1 MDTTPEAHRAE
12 RRIEFAR
19 SSTDR
24 MLLGVCGGVARRY
37 GVDAYVVRI
46 ALLLLTL
53 TGGVGVILYVV
64 GWAVSRSPDELPVPK
79 PFEPDVVSTRSLAAA
94 AGTGGLLMTARNI
107 GLWPGDAIM
116 IPAIVVAVGSGLLWY
131 RGRDSHT
138 RADPLERVLHGR
150 VTPLRSLG
158 GVALAFAG
166 VVALVARGVRVA
178 QLPAALAALAMA
190 LAGTAVLVGPYV
202 GRLTTQLRDEERARI
217 RDQERNDM
225 AAHLH
230 DSVLQTLALMQRA
243 AADPRRMVML
253 ARRQERELRSWL
265 YDTKASAAVGS
276 LSARAEGI
284 AAEVE
289 LDHGLPV
296 DLIVV
301 GDVMVTPAV
310 DALLLAV
317 REATVNAAKHANAD
331 LVSVYIEVEPN
342 TITAFVRDKGVGFSL
357 LDVGDDRR
365 GIAMSIRDRI
375 ERVGGRAVLDSGHG
389 AGTEWELVVP
399 R

>member
-1 MDTTPEAHRAE
+1 MDTTPEAQRAE
-12 RRIEFAR
+12 HRIEFAR
-19 SSTDR
+19 SPTDR
-24 MLLGVCGGVARRY
+24 MLLGVCGGAARRY

-53 TGGVGVILYVV
+53 TGGVGVVLYIV
-64 GWAVSRSPDELPVPK
+64 GWALSRSPDDVPVPK
-79 PFEPDVVSTRSLAAA
+79 PFEPGLVTTRSVATAAA
-94 AGTGGLLMTARNI
+94 AGGLLMTARNI

-116 IPAIVVAVGSGLLWY
+116 IPAIVVAIGSGLLWY
-131 RGRDSHT
+131 RGRDAYPQ
-138 RADPLERVLHGR
+138 ADPLERVLHGR
-150 VTPLRSLG
+150 NTPLRSLG
-158 GVALAFAG
+158 GVALALAG

-190 LAGTAVLVGPYV
+190 LAGTAVLVGPYI

-265 YDTKASAAVGS
+265 YDAKASAAVGS
-276 LSARAEGI
+276 LSARAESI

-301 GDVMVTPAV
+301 GDVMVTPAI

-375 ERVGGRAVLDSGHG
+375 ERVGGRAILDSGHG